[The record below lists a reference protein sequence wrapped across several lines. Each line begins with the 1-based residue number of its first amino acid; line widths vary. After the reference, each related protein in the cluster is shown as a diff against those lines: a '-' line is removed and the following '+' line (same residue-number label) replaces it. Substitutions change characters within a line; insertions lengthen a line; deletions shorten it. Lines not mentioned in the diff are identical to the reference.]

1 MSDTETTAR
10 HELRLKQARQVRHP
24 LYYSPGLSIEQQ
36 YYMNRNWAWRRR
48 QQNRRAYLPRLVAC
62 GFRIVFSLFS
72 ILRHREFSIRRVYN
86 VFRALHNGFYG
97 KLRPY

>member
-10 HELRLKQARQVRHP
+10 HELRLQRARQMRHP
-24 LYYSPGLSIEQQ
+24 LNYTPGLSIEQQ
-36 YYMNRNWAWRRR
+36 YYMNRNWAWCRRR
-48 QQNRRAYLPRLVAC
+48 QNRRAYLPRLAAC
-62 GFRIVFSLFS
+62 GFRIVFSIFS
-72 ILRHREFSIRRVYN
+72 ILRHQEFSICRVYN